1 MSGVACARTHGS
13 SRRPHGRSSRPALG
27 ANPDKAEPLSNT
39 ELETRGASLILSSE
53 QLRLE
58 PHKSRW
64 LSRANTV
71 ELTGVYVFRGKTKRR
86 LVMDQRVQIVRSA
99 IEKDCRRAWTITALA
114 RLVNLS
120 PSRLRH
126 LFKSETGITPNQFVK
141 EVRLSEAEKLLRT
154 TFLRVKEIMNRVG
167 FLDESHF
174 AHEFKKT
181 YGVSPSKYRSTAN
194 DREK

>member
-1 MSGVACARTHGS
+1 
-13 SRRPHGRSSRPALG
+13 
-27 ANPDKAEPLSNT
+27 
-39 ELETRGASLILSSE
+39 
-53 QLRLE
+53 
-58 PHKSRW
+58 
-64 LSRANTV
+64 
-71 ELTGVYVFRGKTKRR
+71 
-86 LVMDQRVQIVRSA
+86 MDQRVQIVRSA

-126 LFKSETGITPNQFVK
+126 LFKANTGMTTSQFLR

-174 AHEFKKT
+174 GHEFKKA
-181 YGVSPSKYRSTAN
+181 YGMSPSKYRSVVN
-194 DREK
+194 SRVRRNE

>member
-1 MSGVACARTHGS
+1 MSS
-13 SRRPHGRSSRPALG
+13 G
-27 ANPDKAEPLSNT
+27 A
-39 ELETRGASLILSSE
+39 
-53 QLRLE
+53 
-58 PHKSRW
+58 
-64 LSRANTV
+64 
-71 ELTGVYVFRGKTKRR
+71 KTKRR

-141 EVRLSEAEKLLRT
+141 EVRWSEAEKLLRT

-174 AHEFKKT
+174 GHEFKKT
-181 YGVSPSKYRSTAN
+181 YGVSPSKYRSGFTTG
-194 DREK
+194 ECPK